1 MAQPITTSPSIWN
14 LLRPY
19 RRLVVGLVIA
29 AIVGNVLSLALPL
42 LIAQGIDA
50 YTNNTLVMSSLVL
63 KFSILAVVIFLF
75 TFVQSVLQTYTSE
88 RVARDLR
95 TELSAKISRKS
106 YAGVQAAEPSSLLT
120 NLTGDIDSIK
130 LFVSQAIVSLIS
142 SVVVIIGASALLL
155 SIEWRLA
162 IAVLALLPM
171 IAGTFFA
178 VFKRVRSLFLTS
190 REIIDALNKVI
201 NESILGA
208 AIIRVLNTMR
218 REETKFVEVNT
229 RARDLGYRILGMFA
243 WMIPVVTCIA
253 NMATVVILVLGGYF
267 VINNGMSFGD
277 FAAFNSY
284 LALLIYPI
292 FVIGFVSSIM
302 AQATASYTRVAAVLA
317 SEEPAPR
324 GLVSPTEFRGEI
336 VVENLTRTVG
346 DKTIFGS
353 VSFTVQP
360 GTKTAIV
367 GPTAAG
373 KSQLL
378 YTLIGLVD
386 PTTGTCTYDGQPLV
400 AYDPEYLHARIGFVF
415 QDSSVF
421 NMSVR
426 ENIAFSTT
434 VTDAA
439 LAKAVDAAELRGV
452 IDELPDGLD
461 TIISERGTTLSGGQK
476 QRLMLARALALEPK
490 VLFLDDFT
498 ARVDARTEAAILH
511 NVESQYPGMTI
522 ISVTQK
528 IASVEKYDQILVLME
543 GELLAAGT
551 HEQLLATCPEYVQLY
566 EAQRSTHTYEV

>member
-1 MAQPITTSPSIWN
+1 MPPTSEPTPSIWS

-19 RRLVVGLVIA
+19 RRLVIALVVA
-29 AIVGNVLSLALPL
+29 AIVSNALSLVLPL
-42 LIAQGIDA
+42 LISYGIDA
-50 YTNNTLVMSSLVL
+50 YINGTLVLNTVVM
-63 KFSILAVVIFLF
+63 KFTILTIVIFLF
-75 TFVQSVLQTYTSE
+75 TYVQSILQTYTSE

-106 YAGVQAAEPSSLLT
+106 YAGVQAAEPSTLLT
-120 NLTGDIDSIK
+120 NLTGDIDSVK

-155 SIEWRLA
+155 YIEWRLA
-162 IAVLALLPM
+162 LAVLALLPL
-171 IAGTFFA
+171 IAGTFFT
-178 VFKRVRSLFLTS
+178 VFKKVRKLFLES

-218 REETKFVEVNT
+218 IEEVKFVGVNT
-229 RARDLGYRILGMFA
+229 RARDLGYQILGLFS
-243 WMIPVVTCIA
+243 WMIPVVTFIA
-253 NMATVVILVLGGYF
+253 NFATIVILALGGYF
-267 VINNGMSFGD
+267 VIQGGLSFGD

-292 FVIGFVSSIM
+292 FVIGFVSSIL
-302 AQATASYTRVAAVLA
+302 AQASASYTRVAAVLA
-317 SEEPAPR
+317 SPEPTAR
-324 GLVSPTEFRGEI
+324 GTVRPEVLHGAIEVQQ
-336 VVENLTRTVG
+336 LTRTVG
-346 DKTIFGS
+346 EKTIFKDI
-353 VSFTVQP
+353 SFTVKP

-378 YTLIGLVD
+378 YTLIGLVE
-386 PTTGTCTYDGQPLV
+386 PTQGTVFYDDKPLYS
-400 AYDPEYLHARIGFVF
+400 YDPEQLHARVGFVF

-426 ENIAFSTT
+426 ENIAFSTS
-434 VTDAA
+434 VSEAA
-439 LAKAVDAAELRGV
+439 MTKAIAAAELQGV
-452 IDELPDGLD
+452 VDALPDGLAS
-461 TIISERGTTLSGGQK
+461 IISERGTTLSGGQK
-476 QRLMLARALALEPK
+476 QRLMLARALALEPS

-498 ARVDARTEAAILH
+498 ARVDARTEAAILKNIETH
-511 NVESQYPGMTI
+511 YPGITLL
-522 ISVTQK
+522 SVTQK
-528 IASVEKYDQILVLME
+528 IASVEQYDQILVMME

-551 HEQLLATCPEYVQLY
+551 HTHLLATCPEYVQLY